1 LFLRLRAESLHRGAE
16 LEKSEKP
23 LRQPIV
29 VVMGHVDH
37 GKTTLLDRI
46 RGTSVARREPGEIT
60 QHVGA
65 SVVPSRVIEE
75 IAAPLKKVIPVKL
88 KIPGLLFID
97 TPGHELF
104 MNMRRRGGEIADFAI
119 LVVDIKEGFKE
130 QTIESLQLIKSKRV
144 PFLVAANK
152 IDKIPSWRSFPGEP
166 FLISYQRQ
174 EQRVKDELDERIYRL
189 MGELGK
195 HGFNSD
201 RFDRIKDFTRTV
213 SIVPVSARTGE
224 GIAELL
230 AVLAGLAQ
238 QYLKDRLAF
247 AMGPAKG
254 VVLEVKEVGGLG
266 YTADCIIYDG
276 VLKKGDTIALGGSE
290 GVIVTKVRALLMPKP
305 LQEIRSPEDKFMSVD
320 EVYASS
326 GVKVV
331 APDLEKALAGTP
343 ILVVESEERLEEVKR
358 KIIEDIESVKIRT
371 DKSGVVAKA
380 DALGTLEALV
390 EALRRENVPV
400 RLADVGAISK
410 RDVVEASISKQGD
423 ESLGIILGF
432 NVKVLPEAREEAER
446 AGIPIMVNNVIYRLL
461 EDYFK
466 WREELKRREVEKVLD
481 SLVWPA
487 KFRILPGFVFRR
499 SDPVIVGIEVLG
511 GILRPGA
518 PLITVDGKRVGVVH
532 QLQDKGQS
540 LKEARVGVQVAL
552 SIKGNVMVG
561 RHINEGDIIY
571 TDVPD
576 QHARLML
583 TELKSHFSDDS
594 LMVLGEII
602 KIKRKTDPMYAFV

>member
-1 LFLRLRAESLHRGAE
+1 MEKKE
-16 LEKSEKP
+16 LP

-37 GKTTLLDRI
+37 GKTSLLDKI

-75 IAAPLKKVIPVKL
+75 IAAPLKKIIPVKL

-119 LVVDIKEGFKE
+119 LVVDIIEGFKE
-130 QTIESLQLIKSKRV
+130 QTVESIQLIKSKRV
-144 PFLVAANK
+144 PFIVAANK
-152 IDKIPSWRSFPGEP
+152 IDKIPGWRSYPGEP
-166 FLISYQRQ
+166 FLISYQKQ
-174 EQRVKDELDERIYRL
+174 QQKAKEELDERIYYL

-195 HGFNSD
+195 YGFNSD
-201 RFDRIKDFTRTV
+201 RFDRIRDFTRTV
-213 SIVPVSARTGE
+213 SIVPVSAKSGE

-238 QYLKDRLAF
+238 QYLKDRLTF

-254 VVLEVKEVGGLG
+254 VVLEVKEVSGLG
-266 YTADCIIYDG
+266 STVDAIIYDG
-276 VLKKGDTIALGGSE
+276 LLRKGDTIVLGGTE

-305 LQEIRSPEDKFMSVD
+305 LQEIRSPEDKFMSVE

-326 GVKVV
+326 GVKIV
-331 APDLEKALAGTP
+331 APDLDKALAGTP
-343 ILVVESEERLEEVKR
+343 IMVVDSPEKLEEVKK
-358 KIIEDIESVKIRT
+358 KIIEDIESVKVKT
-371 DKSGVVAKA
+371 DRSGVIAKA

-390 EALRRENVPV
+390 EALRRENIPV

-410 RDVVEASISKQGD
+410 RDVIEAAISKHED
-423 ESLGIILGF
+423 ESLGVILGF
-432 NVKVLPEAREEAER
+432 NVKVLPEAKEEAEKS
-446 AGIPIMVNNVIYRLL
+446 GVQIMLSNVIYRLL

-466 WREELKRREVEKVLD
+466 WRQDLKRKELEKKLE
-481 SLVWPA
+481 SIIWPA
-487 KFRILPGFVFRR
+487 KIRLLPGFVFRR

-511 GILRPGA
+511 GVLKPGA
-518 PLITVDGKRVGVVH
+518 PLMTEDGKKVGSV
-532 QLQDKGQS
+532 LQMQDRGQTI
-540 LKEARVGVQVAL
+540 KEARPGMQVAL
-552 SIKGNVMVG
+552 SIKGNIMVG
-561 RHINEGDIIY
+561 RHINEGDILY

-576 QHARLML
+576 QHARML
-583 TELKSHFSDDS
+583 FTELKNYVSDDS
-594 LMVLGEII
+594 MLVLNEIV